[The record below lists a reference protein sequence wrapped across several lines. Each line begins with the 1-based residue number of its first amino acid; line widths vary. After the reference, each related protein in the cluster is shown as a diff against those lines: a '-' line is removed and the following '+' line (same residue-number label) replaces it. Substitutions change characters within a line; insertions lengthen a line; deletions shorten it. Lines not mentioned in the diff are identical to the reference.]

1 MKQFPIAII
10 LPSFAS
16 GGAERVI
23 ISLVENIDNNI
34 FDTHLIMQNTH
45 GPLKCNISKNRIK
58 DLGFSRFRYV
68 LPALIKTINN
78 IKPAIVLS
86 TFPHITILLL
96 MFKNFFYKDVLIIC
110 REPNMPSSSLNH
122 SQFSF
127 IIKNLYNI
135 YMPRINGVI
144 STSVAMKNELI
155 SRGINQN
162 KITVISNP
170 INMNRLKN
178 FKTVQRYKGEG
189 LRLVFVGR
197 LEYQKGLDRLLPLLK
212 NIHNIHLTI
221 IGVGKEKNKLKKIV
235 EKINIREKVKFLGH
249 MDFPYPYMAGADFFI
264 LPSRWEGLPNV
275 VLESLSL
282 GTPVITMKEIKGLDE
297 IKNQTSSDNL
307 LFCEDSKKLQS
318 LLLKL
323 QARKDYKRPIIR
335 KSILRKYYTPEQYAK
350 KVSDFIKKIIHE
362 N

>member
-78 IKPAIVLS
+78 LKPAIVLS

-178 FKTVQRYKGEG
+178 FKTVQRYEGEG

-212 NIHNIHLTI
+212 NIH
-221 IGVGKEKNKLKKIV
+221 
-235 EKINIREKVKFLGH
+235 
-249 MDFPYPYMAGADFFI
+249 
-264 LPSRWEGLPNV
+264 
-275 VLESLSL
+275 
-282 GTPVITMKEIKGLDE
+282 
-297 IKNQTSSDNL
+297 
-307 LFCEDSKKLQS
+307 
-318 LLLKL
+318 
-323 QARKDYKRPIIR
+323 
-335 KSILRKYYTPEQYAK
+335 
-350 KVSDFIKKIIHE
+350 
-362 N
+362 